1 MQTGR
6 TRRASRRLVAVAL
19 LLALLAG
26 TACAP
31 LTVPEEQALGNQ
43 FEQSMRGELAFVY
56 DRTIVDYVRKMGAEL
71 VAAAGPQ
78 PFEYRFYV
86 VVDDEINAFAGPAGH
101 IYVHTATILKARNA
115 SELAGVMAHEV
126 GHVAKRHIA
135 ANYNRSRNTQIGAN
149 LVTLAASILGGGMV
163 GNAAS
168 LGTSLAAAGFLN
180 SFGREAEHES
190 DVFAVRAMA
199 RAGWSP
205 DGLVSFFE
213 LLLHEQGGG
222 GPSFLSSH
230 PATQDRIAQTRAEIE
245 KLDPSRSLRVNDGG
259 KFEII
264 QRRIELVTGRHRLRR
279 R

>member
-1 MQTGR
+1 MGR
-6 TRRASRRLVAVAL
+6 ASPRSLRRATAL
-19 LLALLAG
+19 LLPLVTL
-26 TACAP
+26 ACAP
-31 LTVPEEQALGNQ
+31 LSVPEEQSLGRG
-43 FEQSMRGELAFVY
+43 FEQEMRNELSFVY
-56 DRTIVDYVRKMGAEL
+56 DRTIVDYVRKMGAE
-71 VAAAGPQ
+71 VVTAAGPQ

-115 SELAGVMAHEV
+115 SELAGVLAHEV

-149 LVTLAASILGGGMV
+149 ILTLATSVLAGGMA

-168 LGTSLAAAGFLN
+168 LGTSLAAASYLN

-190 DVFAVRAMA
+190 DVFAVHAMA
-199 RAGWSP
+199 RAGWNP
-205 DGLVSFFE
+205 DGLLTFFQ
-213 LLLHEQGGG
+213 LLLHEQGSGS
-222 GPSFLSSH
+222 GPTFLSSH
-230 PATQDRIAQTRAEIE
+230 PTTQDRIEATRAEIAQV
-245 KLDPSRSLRVNDGG
+245 DPSRALRSNDGG